1 MWVKQQCAVAFMYLA
16 CQTMYSLC
24 LCLFSFVYFYREG
37 SVIADMEITFEE
49 SVGTSE
55 VDALLTEATRDK
67 KMGDLEVI
75 QVQTGGFIKSQLLL

>member
-1 MWVKQQCAVAFMYLA
+1 MWIKQQCAVAFMYLA

-49 SVGTSE
+49 SVGASE
-55 VDALLTEATRDK
+55 VDALLSEAAKDGKT
-67 KMGDLEVI
+67 GDLEVN
-75 QVQTGGFIKSQLLL
+75 QVQADGLIKS

>member
-1 MWVKQQCAVAFMYLA
+1 
-16 CQTMYSLC
+16 
-24 LCLFSFVYFYREG
+24 
-37 SVIADMEITFEE
+37 MEITFEE